1 MPNLGDLCK
10 EIPGDGQKSI
20 LAGIR
25 FCIFNLTKNIFG
37 YRSHIRT
44 VPFRHETG
52 KSGES
57 PVRQIVTS
65 ILRKEFQAR
74 RFDSQSILELGCGS
88 GYLLKN
94 VNLDI
99 TTKYHG
105 FDWEA
110 VPCSTKNLV
119 IFKDNLEII
128 TKFPG
133 SYDLIISTTFLE
145 HVKNPFQILKR
156 AHRFLKKRGRQF
168 HVVPNGSSLLL
179 YGPHG
184 WRQFNGKLLERFSKE
199 FPDSSVQCYH
209 AGGLGTFLAHL
220 LVITFAEQ
228 LLRYPFRDKLPK
240 YYQKI
245 LNLASRCNFFIP
257 LGAPVAVIQIEKS

>member
-1 MPNLGDLCK
+1 LPTLGDLCK

-20 LAGIR
+20 LAGFR
-25 FCIFNLTKNIFG
+25 FCIFNLAKNILG
-37 YRSHIRT
+37 YRLNIRT
-44 VPFRHETG
+44 VPFRHETEL
-52 KSGES
+52 SGES

-65 ILRKEFQAR
+65 ILRKEFQAK
-74 RFDSQSILELGCGS
+74 RFYNQSILELGCGS
-88 GYLLKN
+88 GYLLKHI
-94 VNLDI
+94 NLDT

-105 FDWEA
+105 FDLQIA
-110 VPCSTKNLV
+110 PYSSKNLV
-119 IFKDNLEII
+119 FFKDNLEIL

-145 HVKNPFQILKR
+145 HVKNPFQILKM
-156 AHRFLKKRGRQF
+156 AHGFLKERGRQF

-184 WRQFNGKLLERFSKE
+184 WRQFNGQLLERFSKE
-199 FPDSSVQCYH
+199 FPDSSVRCYH

-220 LVITFAEQ
+220 VVITFAEQ

-240 YYQKI
+240 TYQKI
-245 LNLASRCNFFIP
+245 LNLASRCNLFIP
-257 LGAPVAVIQIEKS
+257 LGAPVAVIQIEKN